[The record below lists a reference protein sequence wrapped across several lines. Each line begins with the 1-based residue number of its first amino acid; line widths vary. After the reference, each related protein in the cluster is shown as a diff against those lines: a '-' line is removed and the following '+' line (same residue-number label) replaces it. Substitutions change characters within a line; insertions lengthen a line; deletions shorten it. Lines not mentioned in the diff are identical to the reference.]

1 MRHEMSR
8 MITRSAYA
16 LWKRK
21 KKRKEGEKVARMDQK
36 ESSGERSKLEA
47 KEAIL
52 VDGWFHQKSHVGP
65 ELALQRRGSCSAI
78 ALRTHIYRLL
88 LYDTTD

>member
-1 MRHEMSR
+1 
-8 MITRSAYA
+8 MITRSASA
-16 LWKRK
+16 RGKRRK
-21 KKRKEGEKVARMDQK
+21 KKKEEEKEACRDQR

-65 ELALQRRGSCSAI
+65 ELALQRRGSCSAT
-78 ALRTHIYRLL
+78 ALRTHIYRFL